1 MIRFLP
7 SVHGTLAALFLSA
20 CGGDA
25 PPAAHVQAANA
36 PPTAAAGGDAA
47 GHPSV
52 VAASAGSPAASRA
65 NEILGTIQATMD
77 GQAMTWIVVS
87 GTVEGRPYASAVWMG
102 EEPGERQIAAG
113 GFDTMDP
120 PLHTF
125 RRSPGGMFSSF
136 GDYQG
141 SVMSLFITEAAGSA
155 PMTLTFPAA
164 EGDGGVYF
172 QRRADLDD
180 VMNTTFWL
188 TEGTLE
194 VSAFAIYGD
203 LARVEGTFSGTFRSE
218 GTGETIRVTE
228 GRFDV
233 TDIPGVGQLGG

>member
-1 MIRFLP
+1 MIRSLP
-7 SVHGTLAALFLSA
+7 TLSASLVVLSLGA

-25 PPAAHVQAANA
+25 PPAADVQAANA
-36 PPTAAAGGDAA
+36 PSSATTQATTATAT
-47 GHPSV
+47 
-52 VAASAGSPAASRA
+52 GSPSHSRI
-65 NEILGTIQATMD
+65 NEILGTIEATVD

-102 EEPGERQIAAG
+102 GGPGERQVVAG

-125 RRSPGGMFSSF
+125 RLDVGGMATSY
-136 GDYQG
+136 GDYRG
-141 SVMSLFITEAAGSA
+141 PILALFITEAAVAA
-155 PMTLTFPAA
+155 PVRLAFPDA
-164 EGDGGVYF
+164 EGKAGVYF

-180 VMNTTFWL
+180 VMNTSFWL

-194 VSAFAIYGD
+194 LAAFAFYGD
-203 LARVEGTFSGTFRSE
+203 LARVVGTFSGTFRAE
-218 GTGETIRVTE
+218 GTGETVRVTD

-233 TDIPGVGQLGG
+233 TDVPGVAHLGG

>member
-1 MIRFLP
+1 MIRSLP
-7 SVHGTLAALFLSA
+7 TLSA
-20 CGGDA
+20 SLVVLSLGACG
-25 PPAAHVQAANA
+25 VNA
-36 PPTAAAGGDAA
+36 
-47 GHPSV
+47 
-52 VAASAGSPAASRA
+52 
-65 NEILGTIQATMD
+65 
-77 GQAMTWIVVS
+77 
-87 GTVEGRPYASAVWMG
+87 
-102 EEPGERQIAAG
+102 
-113 GFDTMDP
+113 
-120 PLHTF
+120 
-125 RRSPGGMFSSF
+125 
-136 GDYQG
+136 
-141 SVMSLFITEAAGSA
+141 
-155 PMTLTFPAA
+155 
-164 EGDGGVYF
+164 GVYF

>member
-1 MIRFLP
+1 MIRSLP
-7 SVHGTLAALFLSA
+7 TLSASLVVLSLGA
-20 CGGDA
+20 CGGNA
-25 PPAAHVQAANA
+25 PPAAEVKAANA
-36 PPTAAAGGDAA
+36 PSSVTTPTTT
-47 GHPSV
+47 PSD
-52 VAASAGSPAASRA
+52 SRV
-65 NEILGTIQATMD
+65 NEILGTIQATVD

-87 GTVEGRPYASAVWMG
+87 GTVEGRPYSSAAWMG
-102 EEPGERQIAAG
+102 EEPGERQIVAG

-141 SVMSLFITEAAGSA
+141 SVMSLFVTEAAGPA

-164 EGDGGVYF
+164 EGDAGVYF

-233 TDIPGVGQLGG
+233 TDIPAVGQLGG